1 MNGIYFDEDKPFKTI
16 SEAYSRTKAKAKK
29 LARETGDTVEKLD
42 TDSIKA
48 TLGGFWKKLRG
59 KNEEEDLPR
68 QRNVDSQSM
77 PTSHYLEE
85 KPNLIGGAADKDPKE
100 ESKDSLN
107 HD

>member
-77 PTSHYLEE
+77 PTSHYLS
-85 KPNLIGGAADKDPKE
+85 PNLIGGAADKDPKE